1 MKKEQTIGR
10 IAYYILRECS
20 ADTHYALRN
29 TIAIV
34 HFYLFKVAQSLRAKT
49 IAMAVRPMLLAT
61 NRMA

>member
-1 MKKEQTIGR
+1 MKKEQTIVH
-10 IAYYILRECS
+10 IVYCVLRECH
-20 ADTHYALRN
+20 ADTPYAIC

-49 IAMAVRPMLLAT
+49 IAMAVRPMLLTT